1 MQIVVPS
8 QQTLQEILG
17 QLSPQAEPPLA
28 LNGHGNAYPEH
39 INGDSLQIEVS
50 DYVSPGMI
58 GLRLRRRDFH

>member
-17 QLSPQAEPPLA
+17 QLSPQAETPLA
-28 LNGHGNAYPEH
+28 LNGHGNAYPLAEH

-50 DYVSPGMI
+50 DYVS
-58 GLRLRRRDFH
+58 RA